1 MPRRAEDREA
11 AGKIARL
18 IGGHVRK
25 TRSALGLTQ
34 ENLSEHVGIS
44 SEALGRIER
53 GAALPSFPTFA
64 SLCRALSVTPDA
76 LLREGG
82 ERRPAQPRGSREAQ
96 QIAHYAN
103 GLSPSSARALLAVAR
118 ELAGLS
124 RSRRR
129 RR

>member
-11 AGKIARL
+11 AVKIARL

-25 TRSALGLTQ
+25 TRTALGLTQ
-34 ENLSEHVGIS
+34 ENLSERVGIS

-53 GAALPSFPTFA
+53 GAALPSFPTFV
-64 SLCRALSVTPDA
+64 SLYRALSVTPDA

-82 ERRPAQPRGSREAQ
+82 EKRPAQAQGSREAQ
-96 QIAHYAN
+96 QIAHYAAR
-103 GLSPSSARALLAVAR
+103 LRPSSARALLGVAR

-124 RSRRR
+124 RSRHQGR
-129 RR
+129 